1 MRFFLSRIIFNSIA
15 LYLINVLIDDIVFNG
30 SWKAYLLAGFIFALL
45 NTFIK
50 PAIRIISGP
59 LIALTF
65 GLFSILINIVMLW
78 ALTQIVAN
86 LQINGFSAYLWGT
99 MIISAFNFLVNPLI
113 QKLDQKAKEE

>member
-65 GLFSILINIVMLW
+65 GLFSIAINIAMLW

-99 MIISAFNFLVNPLI
+99 MIISAFNFLVNPLVR
-113 QKLDQKAKEE
+113 KLDQKAKEE